1 MVKTRG
7 EKMAGTSNGEDA
19 SKSLEGRKKDARI
32 RLTAFVVCAVLAV
45 LVVGA
50 VGITRAFWGRQPE
63 YVAVDT
69 GEEVEEKRAAI
80 EEVVVKP
87 ANVSPEYG
95 FVVSQGGS
103 NKLKSGVPTLGI
115 YMDFMCPGC
124 AGFEQDNGEDIKA
137 MVDAGQINV
146 VYHFMNFL
154 DRTSPDGYSTR
165 VAEAA
170 IYIAEHDLPHLQDFV
185 SLMMSKD
192 VQPEEG
198 SGETTSDEQ
207 IVKYVKKA
215 GVKDGV
221 AEACVGNDARAY
233 GDWIDVVNAYTI
245 VRPSLYNLSGDY
257 AGESMS
263 TPAITINGSLVDMT
277 KYVGEGLEYS
287 DILLGSLGI
296 EKSDVGDDSVVPRV
310 GGSGKPLGIPVED

>member
-1 MVKTRG
+1 MG
-7 EKMAGTSNGEDA
+7 EKMVGKQNEKGA
-19 SKSLEGRKKDARI
+19 SKSLEGHKKGARI
-32 RLTAFVVCAVLAV
+32 RLTVFVVCAVVAV
-45 LVVGA
+45 LVLVAGA
-50 VGITRAFWGRQPE
+50 VGITRAFWDRQPE

-69 GEEVEEKRAAI
+69 GEEVEAKRAAI
-80 EEVVVKP
+80 DGVTVKP
-87 ANVSPEYG
+87 DNVSPEYG

-154 DRTSPDGYSTR
+154 DRTSSDGYSTR

-185 SLMMSKD
+185 SLMMSEG

-207 IVKYVKKA
+207 IVKYAKKA
-215 GVKDGV
+215 GVKDDV
-221 AEACVGNDARAY
+221 AEACVGDDARAY
-233 GDWIDVVNAYTI
+233 GDWLDAVNAYTI

-263 TPAITINGSLVDMT
+263 TPAITVNGSLVDIT
-277 KYVGEGLEYS
+277 KYVGEGLEYN

-296 EKSDVGDDSVVPRV
+296 DKSGVGDGSVVPRV
-310 GGSGKPLGIPVED
+310 GGSGKPLGILADK

>member
-1 MVKTRG
+1 MTKG
-7 EKMAGTSNGEDA
+7 KKMAGETTEGA
-19 SKSLEGRKKDARI
+19 SKSPEGRKKGARI

-45 LVVGA
+45 LALVAGA
-50 VGITRAFWGRQPE
+50 VGITRAFWGQQPE

-69 GEEVEEKRAAI
+69 GEEVEAKRAAI

-137 MVDAGQINV
+137 MVDAGQISV

-185 SLMMSKD
+185 SLMMSED

-207 IVKYVKKA
+207 IVEYAKQA
-215 GVKDGV
+215 GVKDDV
-221 AEACVGNDARAY
+221 AEDCVGDDARAY
-233 GDWIDVVNAYTI
+233 GDWLDAVNAYTI

-296 EKSDVGDDSVVPRV
+296 DKSDVGDGSVVPRV
-310 GGSGKPLGIPVED
+310 GEDGKPLGIPADK

>member
-1 MVKTRG
+1 MTGK
-7 EKMAGTSNGEDA
+7 SNGKGA
-19 SKSLEGRKKDARI
+19 SKSLEGQAKDARI
-32 RLTAFVVCAVLAV
+32 RLTVFVVCAVLVVAV
-45 LVVGA
+45 LMEGA
-50 VGITRAFWGRQPE
+50 VGITRAFRGQQSE
-63 YVAVDT
+63 YAAVDT
-69 GEEVEEKRAAI
+69 GEEVEAKRAAI
-80 EEVVVKP
+80 DAVAVKP
-87 ANVSPEYG
+87 DNISPEYG
-95 FVVSQGGS
+95 FAVSQGGDR
-103 NKLKSGVPTLGI
+103 KLKLGVPTLGI

-185 SLMMSKD
+185 SLMMSGG

-207 IVKYVKKA
+207 IVEYTKQA
-215 GVKDGV
+215 GVEDDV
-221 AEACVGNDARAY
+221 AEACVGDDARAY
-233 GDWIDVVNAYTI
+233 GDWLDAVNAYTI

-263 TPAITINGSLVDMT
+263 TPAITVNGSLVDMT
-277 KYVGEGLEYS
+277 KYVGEGLEYG

-296 EKSDVGDDSVVPRV
+296 DKSDVGDDSVVPWV
-310 GGSGKPLGIPVED
+310 GGSGKPLGVSGE